1 MTIVLLITG
10 IALLL
15 AGGTALVRG
24 ASGLAEIY
32 GVSPL
37 VVGLTVVAFGT
48 SAPELMVN
56 VLGALRN
63 ETALAFGNIAGSNIA
78 NLGLVLGMAALFMPL
93 SIQGQIIR
101 RELPLLLLATS
112 VLVVMTAD
120 PFFRGLA
127 PVLDRSDGMIMLL
140 LFSIFLYLTAS
151 DLLRE
156 KEDPLV
162 AAVDALPLKVSGS
175 KASYGVII
183 LLGAAGLA
191 LGANLTIEHGSALA
205 TAWGVSPVI
214 VGIFVVAIGTSMPE
228 LVTSIIAAMNRQAD
242 LCVGNVI
249 GSNIFNGMFVL
260 PISALIRPLEVPP
273 GGLIDLSVGLLLA
286 AALIPIFIV
295 GNSHM
300 TRIAGIAFVLIY
312 AGYLALRLQMPGA

>member
-1 MTIVLLITG
+1 MTMLLLGAG
-10 IALLL
+10 ILMLL

-24 ASGLAEIY
+24 ASGMAEIY
-32 GVSPL
+32 GISPL

-56 VLGALRN
+56 VLGAIRN

-78 NLGLVLGMAALFMPL
+78 NLGLVLGMAAVIMPL

-112 VLVVMTAD
+112 VLVVMAAD
-120 PFFRGLA
+120 PLFRGTVA
-127 PVLDRSDGMIMLL
+127 VLDRSDGMVMLL
-140 LFSIFLYLTAS
+140 LFSIFIYLTAS
-151 DLLRE
+151 DLLAR

-162 AAVDALPLKVSGS
+162 TEVDALPLKVGRS
-175 KASYGVII
+175 KTTFGVMIFI
-183 LLGAAGLA
+183 GAIGLA
-191 LGANLTIEHGSALA
+191 LGAHFTIENGSILA
-205 TAWGVSPVI
+205 TAWGVSPVVI
-214 VGIFVVAIGTSMPE
+214 GIFVVAIGTSMPE

-260 PISALIRPLEVPP
+260 PISALIRPLEVPA
-273 GGLIDLSVGLLLA
+273 GGLMDLSVGLLLA
-286 AALIPIFIV
+286 ACLIPIFIV
-295 GNSHM
+295 GKSNM
-300 TRIAGIAFVLIY
+300 TRTAGVAFVLLY
-312 AGYLALRLQMPGA
+312 GGYMLGRLLMP